1 VDTFSDPAFD
11 LPQRLRTHICYA
23 HVFGDALTE
32 AQLVARCA
40 PDDPRGVGR
49 ALELLESTKSI
60 QRDGDYWFLS
70 GGVVAEFA
78 LVKQL
83 RERAALRVLE
93 EQRVFLAF
101 LQRLRVVRMLAVSGS
116 VGWRNQVDRADRPA
130 DLDLFVITA
139 PSGVHIVR
147 FIVRVREGVRWLLS
161 RVGWSRR
168 SWARVCANYVTEIR
182 FLDVTNPSFY
192 TASDALNV
200 QILKGEDTYR
210 RFLGANRWIERYYP
224 ASMPTHPEAAVDAG
238 ESVARAALNLVCFGV
253 MAAYKWTKGL
263 ITGQPFD
270 YCIGFRFDRTN
281 SLVRSAA
288 AGGGYQPTVAR
299 RFSEIHERHFGSDAA
314 LYAFL
319 FPGTTH
325 TGVFANGEY
334 AEPPGSPRLGYDE

>member
-1 VDTFSDPAFD
+1 VDSFSDLA
-11 LPQRLRTHICYA
+11 QRLRTHICYA

-40 PDDPRGVGR
+40 PDDSEGVRRG
-49 ALELLESTKSI
+49 LELLESTKSI
-60 QRDGDYWFLS
+60 ERDGEYWFLS
-70 GGVVAEFA
+70 GGAVAGFA
-78 LVKQL
+78 SIKQV
-83 RERAALRVLE
+83 RERAASRVLE
-93 EQRVFLAF
+93 EQRVLIA
-101 LQRLRVVRMLAVSGS
+101 LLKRLHVVRMLAVSGS

-147 FIVRVREGVRWLLS
+147 LIVRVREGVRWLLS
-161 RVGWSRR
+161 RLGWRKT
-168 SWARVCANYVTEIR
+168 SWARVCANYVTEIG

-200 QILKGEDTYR
+200 QLLKGEDVYQ

-224 ASMPTHPEAAVDAG
+224 VPATPQPGVPVQAG
-238 ESVARAALNLVCFGV
+238 KSATRAALNVVCFAV
-253 MAAYKWTKGL
+253 MAAYAWTKARLMGK
-263 ITGQPFD
+263 PFG
-270 YCIGFRFDRTN
+270 YSVGFRFDRTN
-281 SLVRSAA
+281 SLARSAA

-299 RFSEIHERHFGSDAA
+299 RFTEIHERHFGYDSA